1 MSDTWKYIDQKD
13 CIDKK
18 RPVHNILF
26 KYKGKEVD
34 GWVQSNHKWCGSCYK
49 KYMSVCKTVASE
61 FKISLDNQ
69 DHWDENDLKIMV
81 NKIYDETKDEN
92 YIHWLN
98 NHTSKIKA
106 IIDCINTRYYQH
118 RNCFK
123 YEGSIIKK
131 PSEVSNEGHMRN
143 LTTLCSSLLKL
154 YILYEKKLKQ
164 YNDNHKN
171 KKSNLLLELNEETA
185 NNCRNLMKG
194 TELKEIIQ
202 DLSLTDNNLKLL
214 ETPKNTTKNYN
225 SKRSRGKGKYKIPN
239 TIEPSKEQL
248 KKEKHNPKPK
258 SKRAYNDKIE
268 KRRINNSIEQYY
280 PKPKSEKSCNDK
292 SKKRNKK

>member
-1 MSDTWKYIDQKD
+1 MA
-13 CIDKK
+13 
-18 RPVHNILF
+18 
-26 KYKGKEVD
+26 
-34 GWVQSNHKWCGSCYK
+34 
-49 KYMSVCKTVASE
+49 VCKTVASE
-61 FKISLDNQ
+61 FKIHLDKQ
-69 DHWDENDLKIMV
+69 DHWDENDLKNMV
-81 NKIYDETKDEN
+81 NKIYVETKDEN

-154 YILYEKKLKQ
+154 YILYEMNLKK
-164 YNDNHKN
+164 YNDNN
-171 KKSNLLLELNEETA
+171 KYKKENLLLTLNQETA
-185 NNCRNLMKG
+185 NNCRNLLKG
-194 TELKEIIQ
+194 TTSKIIQ
-202 DLSLTDNNLKLL
+202 DLELTDNIKLL
-214 ETPKNTTKNYN
+214 ENTPKNTSKKI
-225 SKRSRGKGKYKIPN
+225 KRSRGKEKYKILN

-280 PKPKSEKSCNDK
+280 PKPKSERACNNK